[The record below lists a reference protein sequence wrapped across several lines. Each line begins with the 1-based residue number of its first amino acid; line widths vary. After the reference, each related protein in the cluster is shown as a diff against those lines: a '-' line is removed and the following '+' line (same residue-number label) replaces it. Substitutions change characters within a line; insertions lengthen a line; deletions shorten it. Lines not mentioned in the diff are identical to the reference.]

1 MNILVLCTGNSARS
15 ILLESIFNTLG
26 AGRTR
31 AYSAGSNPTGKVH
44 PQSLVLLNELG
55 HDVSGAGS
63 KSWDEFAEADAPEMD
78 IVITVCASAAG
89 ETCPIWPGAPVRAH
103 WGVEDPAAADQ
114 PEWDKAFRTAYITLE
129 KRAKALLELPFED
142 MKPAELS
149 EQLKR
154 IGEIV

>member
-55 HDVSGAGS
+55 HDVSGARS

>member
-55 HDVSGAGS
+55 HDVSGARS

-89 ETCPIWPGAPVRAH
+89 ETCPIWPGAPVRTH

-129 KRAKALLELPFED
+129 KRAKALLELPFEN
-142 MKPAELS
+142 MQPAELS

-154 IGEIV
+154 IGEIA

>member
-31 AYSAGSNPTGKVH
+31 AYSAGSNPSGKVH

-55 HDVSGAGS
+55 HDVSGARS

>member
-26 AGRTR
+26 AGRIR

-44 PQSLVLLNELG
+44 PQSLVLLGELG
-55 HDVSGAGS
+55 HDTVGARS
-63 KSWDEFAEADAPEMD
+63 KSWDEFAGVEAPEMD
-78 IVITVCASAAG
+78 MVITVCASAAG
-89 ETCPIWPGAPVRAH
+89 ETCPVWPGAPVRAH

-129 KRAKALLELPFED
+129 KRAKALLELPIET
-142 MKPAELS
+142 MSSTELS
-149 EQLKR
+149 QQLKR
-154 IGEIV
+154 IGDIA